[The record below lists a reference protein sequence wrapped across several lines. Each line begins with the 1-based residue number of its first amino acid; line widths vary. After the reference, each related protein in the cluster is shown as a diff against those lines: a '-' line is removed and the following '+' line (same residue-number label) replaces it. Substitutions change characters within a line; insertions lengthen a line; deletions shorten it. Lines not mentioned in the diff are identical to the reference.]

1 MEEFNWFT
9 AATVFVVYVLF
20 DILYAL
26 YVLCVSRQQAVAA
39 SLISSALY
47 SLGAYGVMSYLH
59 NAWYLIPLALGAFV
73 GTYLAVKYMSNL
85 HKHTTEQ

>member
-1 MEEFNWFT
+1 MNDFNWTT

-39 SLISSALY
+39 AGISAVLY
-47 SLGAYGVMSYLH
+47 SLGAYGVMTYLH
-59 NAWYLIPLALGAFV
+59 NPLYLVPLALGAFL
-73 GTYLAVKYMSNL
+73 GTYIAVKYMSNW
-85 HKHTTEQ
+85 HV